1 MKPVLF
7 LAIIGFFAI
16 TVVMA
21 LVFRD
26 EKAKGRLKFFR
37 NVAYGYIIA
46 IVLLAIYRLWFA

>member
-1 MKPVLF
+1 MKSVLF

-26 EKAKGRLKFFR
+26 QKAKGRLKFFQ

-46 IVLLAIYRLWFA
+46 IVLLAIYRMWLA